1 MIFESLLY
9 PVVSVYVYGTS
20 RRSGWKGIWMQCAA
34 YTGAMTAV
42 EILLERH
49 TDLIEYHTWKWEYSF
64 VSMFVVTLA
73 VRLLAGRLLQENG

>member
-1 MIFESLLY
+1 
-9 PVVSVYVYGTS
+9 
-20 RRSGWKGIWMQCAA
+20 MQCAA

-49 TDLIEYHTWKWEYSF
+49 TDLIEYRTRKWEYSF

-73 VRLLAGRLLQENG
+73 VRVMAGRLLKENG

>member
-1 MIFESLLY
+1 M
-9 PVVSVYVYGTS
+9 
-20 RRSGWKGIWMQCAA
+20 RA